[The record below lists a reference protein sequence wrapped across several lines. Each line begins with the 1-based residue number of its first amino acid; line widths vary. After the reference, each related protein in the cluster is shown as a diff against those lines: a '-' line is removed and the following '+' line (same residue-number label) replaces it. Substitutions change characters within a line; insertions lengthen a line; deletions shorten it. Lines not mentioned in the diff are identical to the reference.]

1 MELICE
7 RCEEKFENE
16 NKDGETRPSENDEVE
31 IVGFYCPFCGYL
43 NFVNPDPDIIDL
55 QVH

>member
-16 NKDGETRPSENDEVE
+16 NKDGETKPSENDEVE